1 MPSSATSGV
10 GITEMNTDYSTDV
23 IGHPERMVYRFS
35 IIGYLFGRELWRKT
49 FFCADKNRG
58 VVYAEW
64 YLKNRVANIACDRY
78 RVEVFDGE
86 DTRTVLGGRAPKK
99 KDPWKADDAEILSR
113 FSTDRIRFRTAAN
126 QAGWK
131 ERIGVKRARSKNT
144 RVGVGAGRH

>member
-1 MPSSATSGV
+1 
-10 GITEMNTDYSTDV
+10 MNADYSTDV
-23 IGHPERMVYRFS
+23 IGHPERMIYRFS

-49 FFCADKNRG
+49 LFCDDKNRG

-64 YLKNRVANIACDRY
+64 YLKNCVASIVCDRY

-86 DTRTVLGGRAPKK
+86 NTRTVLGGRAPKK
-99 KDPWKADDAEILSR
+99 MDPWAADAADVLRMYSPWDAT
-113 FSTDRIRFRTAAN
+113 FKGAVN

-131 ERIGVKRARSKNT
+131 ERHGVSRVRSAAM

>member
-1 MPSSATSGV
+1 
-10 GITEMNTDYSTDV
+10 MNADYSTDV

-49 FFCADKNRG
+49 FFCDDKDRG
-58 VVYAEW
+58 VVYAER
-64 YLKNRVANIACDRY
+64 YLENRGASIACDRY

-86 DTRTVLGGRAPKK
+86 NTRTVLGGRAPKK
-99 KDPWKADDAEILSR
+99 KDPWAADIM
-113 FSTDRIRFRTAAN
+113 STYSPRDTTFKGAVN

-131 ERIGVKRARSKNT
+131 ERHGVSRVRSAAM

>member
-1 MPSSATSGV
+1 
-10 GITEMNTDYSTDV
+10 MNAEYSTYV

-49 FFCADKNRG
+49 FFCDDKERG

-64 YLKNRVANIACDRY
+64 YLKNRVASIACDRY

-86 DTRTVLGGRAPKK
+86 NTRTVIGGRAPKK
-99 KDPWKADDAEILSR
+99 KDPWKADDAEALSQ
-113 FSTDRIRFRTAAN
+113 FPKDFIRFKTAVN

-131 ERIGVKRARSKNT
+131 EVLGVRRARSKSM

>member
-1 MPSSATSGV
+1 
-10 GITEMNTDYSTDV
+10 MNADYSTDV

-49 FFCADKNRG
+49 FFCDDKDRG
-58 VVYAEW
+58 VVYAER
-64 YLKNRVANIACDRY
+64 YLENRVASIACDRY

-86 DTRTVLGGRAPKK
+86 NTRTVLGGRAPKK
-99 KDPWKADDAEILSR
+99 KDPWAADIVRAYSPRDTTFKGAV
-113 FSTDRIRFRTAAN
+113 N

-131 ERIGVKRARSKNT
+131 ERHGVPRVRSAAM

>member
-1 MPSSATSGV
+1 MIA
-10 GITEMNTDYSTDV
+10 DYSIAV

-49 FFCADKNRG
+49 FFCDDKNRG

-64 YLKNRVANIACDRY
+64 YIKNCVASIACDRY
-78 RVEVFDGE
+78 RVEVYDTME
-86 DTRTVLGGRAPKK
+86 ETTRTVIGGRAPKK
-99 KDPWKADDAEILSR
+99 KDPWAADVADIVRGYSPWDTT
-113 FSTDRIRFRTAAN
+113 FKGTVN

-131 ERIGVKRARSKNT
+131 ERHGVPRVRGRGM